1 MFSEDVRHGPN
12 FVSYGMTQAAL
23 EVRIAGLGSY
33 LPERI
38 VSNTELEAKMGLQPG
53 WIAKR
58 TGVLERRYVTHETT
72 VSQAV
77 VAAQVALSN
86 AGVGLEQIDAI
97 IGANLA
103 QQTIPCTAALL
114 QKALG
119 APDGASACWDV
130 NATCLSFMMALHS
143 AALLIASGQ
152 YKTILIFSSEIA
164 SPSLNPLEPESA
176 SLFGD
181 AAAAVVLTAANPN
194 SGRSDRS
201 NSSLLAA
208 KFRTFSSGS
217 HLTQLLGGGTLHR
230 PQTTFAQP
238 ELNLFHMDGPA
249 VFKHAARSFPPFLES
264 FLRGVGWS
272 IPSVDALVP
281 HQASGHG
288 VLGIA
293 GRLGFSLKQTVYNL
307 PTRGNCVAASM
318 PLALTEAVEAGRIKR
333 GDRVLLAGTAAG
345 LTLGAIA
352 LIF

>member
-1 MFSEDVRHGPN
+1 VKP
-12 FVSYGMTQAAL
+12 QPKAL
-23 EVRIAGLGSY
+23 AVRIAGLGTY
-33 LPERI
+33 LPER
-38 VSNTELEAKMGLQPG
+38 VVTNGELEAQLGLAPG

-58 TGVLERRYVTHETT
+58 TGVLERRYATFETT

-77 VAAQVALSN
+77 AASQVALER
-86 AGVGLEQIDAI
+86 AGITSKDLDAI

-103 QQTIPCTAALL
+103 QQTIPCTAALV

-119 APDGASACWDV
+119 APDGSSACWDV

-143 AALLIASGQ
+143 AALLIAAGQ

-181 AAAAVVLTAANPN
+181 AAAAVVLT
-194 SGRSDRS
+194 SSDRA
-201 NSSLLAA
+201 SSDRASSDQVGSSTTNLLLAA
-208 KFRTFSSGS
+208 KFQTFSSGS
-217 HLTQLLGGGTLHR
+217 HLTELLGGGTLHR
-230 PQTTFAQP
+230 PQTTFDHP
-238 ELNLFHMDGPA
+238 KLNLFHMDGPA
-249 VFKHAARSFPPFLES
+249 IFKHAARTFPPFLES
-264 FLRGVGWS
+264 FLDGIGWTLA
-272 IPSVDALVP
+272 SVDALVP

-293 GRLGFSLKQTVYNL
+293 GRLGFSRDQIVYNL

-318 PLALTEAVEAGRIKR
+318 PLALAEAVEAGRIRR

>member
-1 MFSEDVRHGPN
+1 VTP
-12 FVSYGMTQAAL
+12 QPLA
-23 EVRIAGLGSY
+23 VRIAGLGSY
-33 LPERI
+33 LPDR
-38 VSNTELEAKMGLQPG
+38 VVTNAELEVKFGLQPG

-58 TGVLERRYVTHETT
+58 TGVLERRYATHETT

-77 VAAQVALSN
+77 SASRIALEHS
-86 AGVGLEQIDAI
+86 GIKLEQIDAI

-103 QQTIPCTAALL
+103 QQTIPCTAALV

-119 APDGASACWDV
+119 APDGSSACWDV

-143 AALLIASGQ
+143 AALLIAAGQ
-152 YKTILIFSSEIA
+152 YKNILIFSSEIA

-181 AAAAVVLTAANPN
+181 AAAAIVLTA
-194 SGRSDRS
+194 SKD
-201 NSSLLAA
+201 SSLIGA
-208 KFRTFSSGS
+208 KFQTFSSGS
-217 HLTQLLGGGTLHR
+217 HLTELLGGGTLHR
-230 PQTTFAQP
+230 PNTTLEHP

-249 VFKHAARSFPPFLES
+249 IFKHAARTFPPFLEK
-264 FLRGVGWS
+264 FLYDIGWT
-272 IPSVDALVP
+272 IPNIDALVP

-288 VLGIA
+288 VKSISS
-293 GRLGFSLKQTVYNL
+293 RLGFTPGQVIFNL

-318 PLALTEAVEAGRIKR
+318 PLALTEAVEAGRIRR

-352 LIF
+352 FRF

>member
-1 MFSEDVRHGPN
+1 VTP
-12 FVSYGMTQAAL
+12 QPLA
-23 EVRIAGLGSY
+23 VRIAGLGSY

-38 VSNTELEAKMGLQPG
+38 VTNAELELRFGLQPG

-58 TGVLERRYVTHETT
+58 TGVLERRYARHETT

-77 VAAQVALSN
+77 TASQIALERSSIK
-86 AGVGLEQIDAI
+86 LEEIDAI

-103 QQTIPCTAALL
+103 QQTIPCTAALV

-119 APDGASACWDV
+119 APDGSSACWDV

-152 YKTILIFSSEIA
+152 YKNILIFSSEIA

-181 AAAAVVLTAANPN
+181 AAAAIVLTA
-194 SGRSDRS
+194 SDDS
-201 NSSLLAA
+201 NLIGA
-208 KFRTFSSGS
+208 KFQTFSSGS
-217 HLTQLLGGGTLHR
+217 HLTELLGGGTLHR
-230 PQTTFAQP
+230 PQFTHGRP

-249 VFKHAARSFPPFLES
+249 IFKHAARTLPPFLEA
-264 FLRGVGWS
+264 FLTGIGWEISS
-272 IPSVDALVP
+272 IDALVP

-288 VLGIA
+288 VQSISR
-293 GRLGFSLKQTVYNL
+293 RLGFTPGQVVFNL
-307 PTRGNCVAASM
+307 PLRGNCIAASI
-318 PLALTEAVEAGRIKR
+318 PLALTEAVEADQIKR

-345 LTLGAIA
+345 LTLGAVA
-352 LIF
+352 LVF

>member
-1 MFSEDVRHGPN
+1 VTP
-12 FVSYGMTQAAL
+12 QPLA
-23 EVRIAGLGSY
+23 VRIAGLGSY

-38 VSNTELEAKMGLQPG
+38 VTNAELEVKFGLQPG

-58 TGVLERRYVTHETT
+58 TGVLERRYATHETT

-77 VAAQVALSN
+77 AASQIALKRS
-86 AGVGLEQIDAI
+86 GIQLEEIDAI

-103 QQTIPCTAALL
+103 QQTIPCTAALV

-119 APDGASACWDV
+119 TPDGSSACWDV

-152 YKTILIFSSEIA
+152 YKNILIFSSEIA

-181 AAAAVVLTAANPN
+181 AAAAIILTASND
-194 SGRSDRS
+194 SG
-201 NSSLLAA
+201 LIGA
-208 KFRTFSSGS
+208 KFQTFSSGS
-217 HLTQLLGGGTLHR
+217 HFTQLLGGGTLHR
-230 PQTTFAQP
+230 PQFTHEHP

-249 VFKHAARSFPPFLES
+249 IFKHAARTFPPFLGA
-264 FLRGVGWS
+264 FLQSIGWEISS
-272 IPSVDALVP
+272 IDALVP

-288 VLGIA
+288 VHSISS
-293 GRLGFSLKQTVYNL
+293 RLGFRPEQVIFNL
-307 PTRGNCVAASM
+307 PTRGNCIAASI
-318 PLALTEAVEAGRIKR
+318 PLALTEAFEAGRINR

-345 LTLGAIA
+345 LTLGAVA

>member
-1 MFSEDVRHGPN
+1 VTPQPLS
-12 FVSYGMTQAAL
+12 
-23 EVRIAGLGSY
+23 VRIAGLGAY
-33 LPERI
+33 LPDR
-38 VSNTELEAKMGLQPG
+38 VVTNAELEVKFGLQPG

-58 TGVLERRYVTHETT
+58 TGVLERRYATHETT

-77 VAAQVALSN
+77 AASTIALEQS
-86 AGVGLEQIDAI
+86 GIKLEQIDAI

-103 QQTIPCTAALL
+103 QQTIPCTAALV

-119 APDGASACWDV
+119 APDGSSACWDV

-143 AALLIASGQ
+143 AALLIAAGQ
-152 YKTILIFSSEIA
+152 YQNILIFSSEIA

-181 AAAAVVLTAANPN
+181 AAAAIVLTA
-194 SGRSDRS
+194 S
-201 NSSLLAA
+201 NDSSLIGA
-208 KFRTFSSGS
+208 KFQTFSSGS

-230 PQTTFAQP
+230 PNTTLEHP

-249 VFKHAARSFPPFLES
+249 IFKHAARTMPGFLEE
-264 FLRGVGWS
+264 FLNSIGWTIS
-272 IPSVDALVP
+272 SVDALVP

-288 VLGIA
+288 VQSISS
-293 GRLGFSLKQTVYNL
+293 RLGFRPEQVIFNL
-307 PTRGNCVAASM
+307 PNRGNCVAASM
-318 PLALTEAVEAGRIKR
+318 PLALTEAVEADRIQR

-352 LIF
+352 LRF

>member
-1 MFSEDVRHGPN
+1 VTPQPLS
-12 FVSYGMTQAAL
+12 
-23 EVRIAGLGSY
+23 VRIAGLGAY
-33 LPERI
+33 LPDR
-38 VSNTELEAKMGLQPG
+38 VVTNAELEVKFGLQPG

-58 TGVLERRYVTHETT
+58 TGVLERRYATHETT

-77 VAAQVALSN
+77 AASTIALEQS
-86 AGVGLEQIDAI
+86 GIKLEQIDAI

-103 QQTIPCTAALL
+103 QQTIPCTAALV

-119 APDGASACWDV
+119 APDGSSACWDV

-143 AALLIASGQ
+143 AALLIAAGQ
-152 YKTILIFSSEIA
+152 YQNILIFSSEIA

-181 AAAAVVLTAANPN
+181 AAAAIVLTA
-194 SGRSDRS
+194 S
-201 NSSLLAA
+201 NDSSLIGA
-208 KFRTFSSGS
+208 KFQTFSSGS

-230 PQTTFAQP
+230 PNTTLEHP

-249 VFKHAARSFPPFLES
+249 IFKHAARTMPGFLEE
-264 FLRGVGWS
+264 FLNSIGWTIS
-272 IPSVDALVP
+272 SVDALVP

-288 VLGIA
+288 VQSISS
-293 GRLGFSLKQTVYNL
+293 RLGFRPEQVIFNL
-307 PTRGNCVAASM
+307 PNRGNCVAASM
-318 PLALTEAVEAGRIKR
+318 PLALTEAVEAGRIQR

-352 LIF
+352 LRF

>member
-1 MFSEDVRHGPN
+1 
-12 FVSYGMTQAAL
+12 MTPQPLA
-23 EVRIAGLGSY
+23 VRIAGLGAY

-38 VSNTELEAKMGLQPG
+38 VTNAELEVKFGLQSG

-58 TGVLERRYVTHETT
+58 TGVLERRYATHETT

-77 VAAQVALSN
+77 AASQIALERS
-86 AGVGLEQIDAI
+86 GIKLEQIDAI

-103 QQTIPCTAALL
+103 QQTIPCTAALV
-114 QKALG
+114 QQALG
-119 APDGASACWDV
+119 APDGSSACWDV

-143 AALLIASGQ
+143 AALLIAAGQ
-152 YKTILIFSSEIA
+152 YQNILIFSSEIA

-181 AAAAVVLTAANPN
+181 AAAAVVLRASTDLT
-194 SGRSDRS
+194 STG
-201 NSSLLAA
+201 SSLIGA
-208 KFRTFSSGS
+208 KFQTFSSGS
-217 HLTQLLGGGTLHR
+217 HLTELLGGGTLHR
-230 PQTTFAQP
+230 PQNTFEHP

-249 VFKHAARSFPPFLES
+249 IFKHAARTFPPFLEG
-264 FLRGVGWS
+264 FLNSIGWTTSS
-272 IPSVDALVP
+272 INALVP

-288 VLGIA
+288 VQSISS
-293 GRLGFSLKQTVYNL
+293 RLGFTPEQVIYNL

-318 PLALTEAVEAGRIKR
+318 PLALCEAVESGRIER
-333 GDRVLLAGTAAG
+333 GDQVLLAGTAAG

>member
-1 MFSEDVRHGPN
+1 
-12 FVSYGMTQAAL
+12 MTPQPLA
-23 EVRIAGLGSY
+23 VRIAGLGAY

-38 VSNTELEAKMGLQPG
+38 VTNVELEVRFGLQPG

-58 TGVLERRYVTHETT
+58 TGVLERRYATHETT

-77 VAAQVALSN
+77 AASQIALERS
-86 AGVGLEQIDAI
+86 GIKLEEINAI
-97 IGANLA
+97 IGANMA
-103 QQTIPCTAALL
+103 QQTIPCTAALV

-119 APDGASACWDV
+119 APDGSSACWDV

-143 AALLIASGQ
+143 AALLIAAGQ
-152 YKTILIFSSEIA
+152 YKNILIFSSEIA

-181 AAAAVVLTAANPN
+181 AAAAIVLTV
-194 SGRSDRS
+194 STDLTTSTG
-201 NSSLLAA
+201 SSLIGA
-208 KFRTFSSGS
+208 KFQTFSSGS

-230 PQTTFAQP
+230 PNTTLEHP

-249 VFKHAARSFPPFLES
+249 IFKHAARTMPAFLKG
-264 FLRGVGWS
+264 FLNSIGWTISS
-272 IPSVDALVP
+272 IDALVP

-288 VLGIA
+288 VQSISS
-293 GRLGFSLKQTVYNL
+293 RLGFRPEQVIYNL

-318 PLALTEAVEAGRIKR
+318 PLALTEAVESGRIQR

-352 LIF
+352 LRF

>member
-1 MFSEDVRHGPN
+1 MKP
-12 FVSYGMTQAAL
+12 QPLA
-23 EVRIAGLGSY
+23 VRIAGLGSY

-38 VSNTELEAKMGLQPG
+38 VTNAELELSFGLQPG

-58 TGVLERRYVTHETT
+58 TGVLERRYATHETT

-77 VAAQVALSN
+77 AACKMAIDRS
-86 AGVGLEQIDAI
+86 GVQLEQIDAI

-119 APDGASACWDV
+119 ATDGSSACWDV

-143 AALLIASGQ
+143 AALLIAAGQ
-152 YKTILIFSSEIA
+152 YKNILIFSSEIA

-181 AAAAVVLTAANPN
+181 AAAAIVLTA
-194 SGRSDRS
+194 SED
-201 NSSLLAA
+201 SSLIGA
-208 KFRTFSSGS
+208 KFQTFSGGS

-230 PQTTFAQP
+230 PQFTHNRP

-249 VFKHAARSFPPFLES
+249 IFRHAARTMPPFLEA
-264 FLRGVGWS
+264 FLQSIGWEISS
-272 IPSVDALVP
+272 IDALVP

-288 VLGIA
+288 VQSISS
-293 GRLGFSLKQTVYNL
+293 RLGFAPEQVVFNL
-307 PTRGNCVAASM
+307 PLRGNCIAASI
-318 PLALTEAVEAGRIKR
+318 PLALTEAFEASRIKR
-333 GDRVLLAGTAAG
+333 GDRILLAGTAAG
-345 LTLGAIA
+345 LTLGAVA

>member
-1 MFSEDVRHGPN
+1 
-12 FVSYGMTQAAL
+12 MTQAAL

-38 VSNTELEAKMGLQPG
+38 VTNAELEAKMGLQPG

-77 VAAQVALSN
+77 VASKIALEN
-86 AGVGLEQIDAI
+86 ANVGLEQIDAI

-114 QKALG
+114 QQALG

-181 AAAAVVLTAANPN
+181 AAAAVVLTAAT
-194 SGRSDRS
+194 SDDSDRS
-201 NSSLLAA
+201 ASSLLAA
-208 KFRTFSSGS
+208 KFQTFSSGS

-249 VFKHAARSFPPFLES
+249 IFKHAARSFPPFLES
-264 FLRGVGWS
+264 FLSGIGWS

-293 GRLGFSLKQTVYNL
+293 GRLGFSLEQIVYNL

>member
-1 MFSEDVRHGPN
+1 MNAQPKPL
-12 FVSYGMTQAAL
+12 A
-23 EVRIAGLGSY
+23 VRIAGLGTY
-33 LPERI
+33 LPER
-38 VSNTELEAKMGLQPG
+38 VVTSAELEVQLGLVSG

-58 TGVLERRYVTHETT
+58 TGVLERRYATDETT

-77 VAAQVALSN
+77 CAAQIALER
-86 AGVGLEQIDAI
+86 AGMTVENLDAI

-119 APDGASACWDV
+119 APDGSSACWDV

-143 AALLIASGQ
+143 AALLIAAGQ
-152 YKTILIFSSEIA
+152 YRTVLIFSSEIA

-181 AAAAVVLTAANPN
+181 AAAAVVLTSSEQ
-194 SGRSDRS
+194 SGLA
-201 NSSLLAA
+201 SSGLASSGFDGQPSRLLAA
-208 KFRTFSSGS
+208 KFQTFSSGS
-217 HLTQLLGGGTLHR
+217 HLTELLGGGTLHR
-230 PQTTFAQP
+230 PQTTYDHP
-238 ELNLFHMDGPA
+238 ELNMFHMDGPA
-249 VFKHAARSFPPFLES
+249 IFKHAARHFPPFLES
-264 FLRGVGWS
+264 FLAGIAWTVA
-272 IPSVDALVP
+272 SVDALVP

-288 VLGIA
+288 VLSISS
-293 GRLGFSLKQTVYNL
+293 RLGFKPEQVVYNL

-318 PLALTEAVEAGRIKR
+318 PLALAEAVESGRIRR

>member
-1 MFSEDVRHGPN
+1 VTP
-12 FVSYGMTQAAL
+12 QPLA
-23 EVRIAGLGSY
+23 VRIAGLGSY

-38 VSNTELEAKMGLQPG
+38 VTNAELEAKFGLQPG

-58 TGVLERRYVTHETT
+58 TGVLERRYATDETT

-77 VAAQVALSN
+77 AASKIALERS
-86 AGVGLEQIDAI
+86 GIQLEQIDAI

-103 QQTIPCTAALL
+103 QQTIPCTAALV

-119 APDGASACWDV
+119 APDGSSACWDV

-143 AALLIASGQ
+143 AALLIAAGQ
-152 YKTILIFSSEIA
+152 YQNILIFSSEIA

-181 AAAAVVLTAANPN
+181 AAAAIVLTA
-194 SGRSDRS
+194 STDLTSTG
-201 NSSLLAA
+201 SSLIGA
-208 KFRTFSSGS
+208 KFQTSSSGS
-217 HLTQLLGGGTLHR
+217 HLTELLGGGTLHR
-230 PQTTFAQP
+230 PQFTHDHP

-249 VFKHAARSFPPFLES
+249 IFKHAARTMPAFLEK
-264 FLRGVGWS
+264 FLNSIGWEIS
-272 IPSVDALVP
+272 KIDALVP

-288 VLGIA
+288 VQSISS
-293 GRLGFSLKQTVYNL
+293 RLGFTPEQVIFNL
-307 PTRGNCVAASM
+307 PTRGNCVAASI
-318 PLALTEAVEAGRIKR
+318 PLALTEAVEAGRIRR

-345 LTLGAIA
+345 LTLGAVS

>member
-1 MFSEDVRHGPN
+1 VRP
-12 FVSYGMTQAAL
+12 QPLA
-23 EVRIAGLGSY
+23 VRIAGLGSY

-38 VSNTELEAKMGLQPG
+38 VTNSELEESFGLQPG
-53 WIAKR
+53 WIANR
-58 TGVLERRYVTHETT
+58 TGVLERRYATHETT

-77 VAAQVALSN
+77 AASQVALARS
-86 AGVGLEQIDAI
+86 GIQIEKIDAI

-103 QQTIPCTAALL
+103 QQTIPCTAALV

-119 APDGASACWDV
+119 APDGSSACWDV

-143 AALLIASGQ
+143 AALLIATGQ
-152 YKTILIFSSEIA
+152 YNNILIFSSEIA

-181 AAAAVVLTAANPN
+181 AAAAIVLTA
-194 SGRSDRS
+194 S
-201 NSSLLAA
+201 NDSSLIGA
-208 KFRTFSSGS
+208 KFQTYSSGA

-230 PQTTFAQP
+230 PQFTHNHP

-249 VFKHAARSFPPFLES
+249 IFKHAARTFPPFLET
-264 FLRGVGWS
+264 FLTNIGWEISS
-272 IPSVDALVP
+272 IDALVP

-288 VLGIA
+288 VQSISS
-293 GRLGFSLKQTVYNL
+293 RLGFRSEQVIYNL
-307 PTRGNCVAASM
+307 PTRGNCIAASI
-318 PLALTEAVEAGRIKR
+318 PLALTEAFEAGRIKR

-345 LTLGAIA
+345 LTLGTVG